1 MANELPIPQPTTLLQ
16 AVNILLDV
24 ISVGPVSSLI
34 TSDMNVDAKLALQ
47 AIHNSLI
54 SFQEEGWVWNTEE
67 NYPLSPDTTTGQLM
81 LPVNTLKVDTSG
93 VSGHLDLVPRGNR
106 LYDRLNHTYKIG
118 RPVRV
123 TLVIALPFEELV
135 QAARSY
141 VTIVAARTF
150 AQGRLGD
157 GQTNQ
162 FTADM
167 EYRARNAVENAQDQ
181 ADDRTLF
188 DTNPRLAGRKWF
200 RRRS

>member
-1 MANELPIPQPTTLLQ
+1 MANELPLPQPTTVLQ

-24 ISVGPVSSLI
+24 IKQGPVSSLLAA
-34 TSDMNVDAKLALQ
+34 DMNVDAKLALQ
-47 AIHNSLI
+47 HIHNASMT
-54 SFQEEGWVWNTEE
+54 FQEEGWIWNTEE
-67 NYPLSPDTTTGQLM
+67 NYPLQPETSTGFIN
-81 LPVNTLKVDTSG
+81 LPLNTLKVDTAG
-93 VSGHLDLVPRGNR
+93 VSYGQDLVPRGTR

-118 RPVRV
+118 APVRV
-123 TLVIALPFEELV
+123 NLVLGLPFEELT

-141 VTIVAARTF
+141 VTITAALTF

-167 EYRARNAVENAQDQ
+167 QFRARNAVENAQDQ

-188 DTNPRLAGRKWF
+188 DTNPTLRRRTWF
-200 RRRS
+200 RRRT